1 MGFFNT
7 ADELKNYYPILM
19 LLFAVGL
26 AFVGGLAVAC
36 FTKVNSIMFLGSER
50 KEVKH
55 FKTSIYDY
63 ISLGILAALCVV
75 IGFYP
80 QPFVGVV
87 NKVISSSFI
96 TGNSSS
102 ALIDIDWLYFTIIF
116 TSIAFGIFILALIK
130 IRIEK
135 KHGRRTSDAW
145 GCGYNN
151 LNPRMQYTASSFADE
166 LNRIPQS
173 VLVYHKKFEVS
184 ETAFPLPSKFE
195 SHSKDFVDSNIAMPL
210 FNLLKSMVAKLK
222 YLQQTDIRYYIA
234 FILIIISIY
243 SLIAFLWV

>member
-1 MGFFNT
+1 
-7 ADELKNYYPILM
+7 
-19 LLFAVGL
+19 
-26 AFVGGLAVAC
+26 
-36 FTKVNSIMFLGSER
+36 
-50 KEVKH
+50 
-55 FKTSIYDY
+55 
-63 ISLGILAALCVV
+63 
-75 IGFYP
+75 
-80 QPFVGVV
+80 VGVV

-130 IRIEK
+130 IKIEK
-135 KHGRRTSDAW
+135 KYGRRTSAAW

-210 FNLLKSMVAKLK
+210 FNLLRLMVAKLK